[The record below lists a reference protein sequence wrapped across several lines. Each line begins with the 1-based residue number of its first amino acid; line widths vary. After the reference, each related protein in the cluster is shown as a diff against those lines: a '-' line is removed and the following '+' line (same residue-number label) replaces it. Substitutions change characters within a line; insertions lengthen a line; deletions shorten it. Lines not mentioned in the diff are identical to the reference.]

1 MNSLKKFIIISAI
14 FGLFSAFA
22 DEQVLLKYDAKADVE
37 GYDYVSN
44 FEIVS
49 DSGYFTKDTLK
60 ILEPNEKGF
69 RFLASNVPER
79 VSTSYKILPSY
90 PSFLNEPNTSAGY
103 IDNASYIKAIKV
115 VGSTNRPYDEIFVMY
130 STSPKGEIK
139 YIKMPQDF
147 NKIKSMEEFEL
158 VFENP
163 TYTDDVSK
171 RELASKPVLGEVP
184 NGIYFRGIK
193 IQTNSPNPGN
203 SYSSYSV
210 LYIKEISFIYDN
222 AYSDEQLKARKE
234 LMEEFKIDEDSTFRE
249 KIVSEIKRKSEL
261 KEAEKELMHKE

>member
-1 MNSLKKFIIISAI
+1 MYMKQITALMHNLEA
-14 FGLFSAFA
+14 
-22 DEQVLLKYDAKADVE
+22 
-37 GYDYVSN
+37 N
-44 FEIVS
+44 FPGSELEEI
-49 DSGYFTKDTLK
+49 
-60 ILEPNEKGF
+60 
-69 RFLASNVPER
+69 
-79 VSTSYKILPSY
+79 
-90 PSFLNEPNTSAGY
+90 
-103 IDNASYIKAIKV
+103 
-115 VGSTNRPYDEIFVMY
+115 
-130 STSPKGEIK
+130 
-139 YIKMPQDF
+139 
-147 NKIKSMEEFEL
+147 
-158 VFENP
+158 
-163 TYTDDVSK
+163 DDVSK